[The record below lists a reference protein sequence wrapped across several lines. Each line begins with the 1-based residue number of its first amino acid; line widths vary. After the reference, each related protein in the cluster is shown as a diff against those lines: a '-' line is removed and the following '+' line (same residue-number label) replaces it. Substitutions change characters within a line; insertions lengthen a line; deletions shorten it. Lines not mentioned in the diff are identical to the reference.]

1 MMFVPRCLSRW
12 VVSSSFYRTTES
24 LALDFYD
31 FCKPKL
37 ATRIWSN
44 WHLICISLGLSVSYS
59 RFESTPTTLFRISM
73 KYKERLLDFSL
84 DLRAQTASRDFER
97 NTKNSFFPRNER
109 STMTICGR
117 KLIKFNL
124 QSPGFFAEFRV
135 IIWFYWVPPI
145 KFFSSCGRI
154 ITRLVRYETRR
165 CYTSRS
171 PEKHLG
177 FFAGLSRSIKRQSQL
192 I

>member
-1 MMFVPRCLSRW
+1 MFVPRCLSRW
-12 VVSSSFYRTTES
+12 VVSSFFIAEKF
-24 LALDFYD
+24 LFGFYD

-37 ATRIWSN
+37 DTRLWSN

-59 RFESTPTTLFRISM
+59 RFESTPTTLIRILT
-73 KYKERLLDFSL
+73 KYKERLLNFRFWWAKQLQEIVENNTTKVLDSFSQQKNG
-84 DLRAQTASRDFER
+84 AQW
-97 NTKNSFFPRNER
+97 R
-109 STMTICGR
+109 SPGS

-124 QSPGFFAEFRV
+124 QSRLRV

-145 KFFSSCGRI
+145 KFFPASRDWI

-165 CYTSRS
+165 CYTSRD
-171 PEKHLG
+171 
-177 FFAGLSRSIKRQSQL
+177 RQSN